1 MVAFTRPYVLAVV
14 AMLLATMV
22 GAEATWPQ
30 DVELA
35 APPVPLPVQAPAA
48 LEAPSTDHTALT
60 AVVVAR
66 PLFDPKRRPGT
77 PAVTASALAPHP
89 PRLTGTII
97 GTGQRRAILA
107 DLDNAPR
114 EVTVAEGG
122 QVGPW
127 TVQAVGPG
135 RVTLSGPGG
144 PHWLQLGRSLPH
156 PPLAPKAVP
165 SAEPGIWSSPCGRG
179 TATLNGC

>member
-1 MVAFTRPYVLAVV
+1 
-14 AMLLATMV
+14 MV

-35 APPVPLPVQAPAA
+35 APPVPPLVQAPAA

-60 AVVVAR
+60 AVVLAR
-66 PLFDPKRRPGT
+66 PLFDPIRRPVT
-77 PAVTASALAPHP
+77 PAVAAAALAPHP

-127 TVQAVGPG
+127 TVQAIGPG

-144 PHWLQLGRSLPH
+144 PHRLQFGRSLPH
-156 PPLAPKAVP
+156 PPLVPKAVP
-165 SAEPGIWSSPCGRG
+165 SAEPDIWSSPCGRG
-179 TATLNGC
+179 PATLNGC